1 MQGEDFLSE
10 NNVAGQTILRLVSR
24 GNAIVAELLRLS
36 DNIPPPFIVPPLDK
50 RKSVAKRPYDDV
62 IFDFKYLK
70 NQELYDTR
78 IETTPELSDL
88 DVEFR
93 DAHIDILRRFY
104 QLFESVYK
112 YITDFLKYIEDMEE
126 GVFIQQTLEVRLSS
140 TPLVLCSAPSSSSS
154 YSLFY
159 SSFSPLPPSPGRLV
173 EPGRPAALRRGRL
186 PVRHHA
192 LPARPAHRRR
202 GARAHAHLLPA
213 LQGTPPLPSTSP
225 SSSCC
230 CCCCCPEAMVRS
242 CA

>member
-88 DVEFR
+88 DLEFR

-126 GVFIQQTLEVRLSS
+126 GVFIQQTLEVRLYTSG
-140 TPLVLCSAPSSSSS
+140 
-154 YSLFY
+154 SL
-159 SSFSPLPPSPGRLV
+159 
-173 EPGRPAALRRGRL
+173 
-186 PVRHHA
+186 
-192 LPARPAHRRR
+192 
-202 GARAHAHLLPA
+202 
-213 LQGTPPLPSTSP
+213 
-225 SSSCC
+225 
-230 CCCCCPEAMVRS
+230 
-242 CA
+242 

>member
-88 DVEFR
+88 DLEFR

-104 QLFESVYK
+104 QLSESVYK
-112 YITDFLKYIEDMEE
+112 Y
-126 GVFIQQTLEVRLSS
+126 
-140 TPLVLCSAPSSSSS
+140 
-154 YSLFY
+154 
-159 SSFSPLPPSPGRLV
+159 
-173 EPGRPAALRRGRL
+173 
-186 PVRHHA
+186 
-192 LPARPAHRRR
+192 
-202 GARAHAHLLPA
+202 
-213 LQGTPPLPSTSP
+213 
-225 SSSCC
+225 
-230 CCCCCPEAMVRS
+230 
-242 CA
+242 